1 MTRVASPATYS
12 LAQQLARVAGQSIPV
27 LAMNASSWMDGGVAG
42 AKHLLVVRWEVVV
55 GNEMAKDSVLMMRPE
70 RRRIHLSLH

>member
-1 MTRVASPATYS
+1 
-12 LAQQLARVAGQSIPV
+12 
-27 LAMNASSWMDGGVAG
+27 MDGGVAG

-70 RRRIHLSLH
+70 GRRIHLSLH